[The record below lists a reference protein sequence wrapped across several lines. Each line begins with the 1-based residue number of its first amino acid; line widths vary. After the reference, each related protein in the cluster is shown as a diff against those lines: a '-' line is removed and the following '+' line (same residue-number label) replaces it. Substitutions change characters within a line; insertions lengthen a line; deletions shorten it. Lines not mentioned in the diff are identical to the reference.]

1 LNRDGTTGLGFEESL
16 AGNPCTTGEAK
27 SATAA
32 RIVVDPEIMMKESL
46 YEPGVGCF
54 FKRQFKLN
62 FLARSLIVASADVA
76 NVRFSQVVYAQLS
89 QFLIA

>member
-32 RIVVDPEIMMKESL
+32 RIVVDPEIMMKGSL
-46 YEPGVGCF
+46 YEPGVLVFQTTIQVVLSSCEIF
-54 FKRQFKLN
+54 DCCSR
-62 FLARSLIVASADVA
+62 AVA
-76 NVRFSQVVYAQLS
+76 NSKFSNSSVHAIVS
-89 QFLIA
+89 VSIP